1 PDSQSHYRSRAP
13 EFYGFVA
20 WTSTSFLFVV
30 YLLWALLPD
39 PVIISLGIEW
49 YPNREWSILLPAW
62 SMVVVLLTYFSYMAL
77 TLYGT
82 PAFDN
87 VEAVTDSRAQFPP
100 LRSNG
105 ANDDDDDSYAHAY
118 DQKAL
123 FSSYARHAQDNA
135 VPELYD
141 IHIELVNRVLYTKEG
156 KGKAKQE

>member
-1 PDSQSHYRSRAP
+1 MKHSLAP
-13 EFYGFVA
+13 KLLE
-20 WTSTSFLFVV
+20 LFVV

-62 SMVVVLLTYFSYMAL
+62 SMVLVLLTYFSYMAL

-82 PAFDN
+82 PAFDD
-87 VEAVTDSRAQFPP
+87 VEAVTFYSFLFRVLTSQRIDSRAQFPP
-100 LRSNG
+100 LRNNG
-105 ANDDDDDSYAHAY
+105 ANDDDDDSYAHGY

-123 FSSYARHAQDNA
+123 FSSYARHAQDNT

-141 IHIELVNRVLYTKEG
+141 IPIELVNRVLYTKER